1 MKVVLDT
8 NVVVSGLLHSEGNP
22 GQILALALSGA
33 FQVFYDERI
42 LAEYREVLAR
52 PRLKLNA
59 DRVKQVLAKLE
70 QDGVSIKAGAES
82 WNLPDA
88 DDEPFLAVTFTA
100 EADHLVTGNI
110 RDYPDDLRKG
120 CSVVTPAEF
129 MTIWKRTSA

>member
-33 FQVFYDERI
+33 FQVFHDERI

-59 DRVKQVLAKLE
+59 ERVKEVLAKLE
-70 QDGVSIKAGAES
+70 QDGASINAGNET

-88 DDEPFLAVTFTA
+88 DDEPFLAVSFTA
-100 EADHLVTGNI
+100 EADYLVTGNI
-110 RDYPDDLRKG
+110 RDYPADRRKG

-129 MTIWKRTSA
+129 MAIWKRAAT